1 MSHAVKVCYTKQHPE
16 RLV

>member
-16 RLV
+16 GLV